1 MRLGVL
7 SDTHNQLPRLRRA
20 IQLLRAEG
28 AEALVHCGDLTG
40 PEVVAAC
47 AELPC
52 YFAFGNH
59 DADMVGE
66 LRQAIAQAGGVCL
79 AWGGEVTLAGKR
91 VAVTH
96 GHMRVD
102 VRRLLAARP
111 DYLLSGHSH
120 IRQDWREGPTRRINP
135 GALHEADEHTVA
147 LVDLLTDVVR
157 FLNVPD
163 HDVTVRKP

>member
-1 MRLGVL
+1 MLLGVL
-7 SDTHNQLPRLRRA
+7 SDTHNQLPRVRQA

-47 AELPC
+47 ADLPC

-66 LRQAIAQAGGVCL
+66 LQQAIAKVGGICL
-79 AWGGEVTLAGKR
+79 GWGGEVTLAGKR

-96 GHMRVD
+96 GHMRSD
-102 VRRLLAARP
+102 VRRVMAARP

-120 IRQDWREGPTRRINP
+120 LRGDRREGPTRRINP
-135 GALHEADEHTVA
+135 GALHEADEYTVA
-147 LVDLLTDVVR
+147 LLDLQAGVVR
-157 FLNVPD
+157 FLTVPL
-163 HDVTVRKP
+163 